1 MSDIT
6 IKTYTTPC
14 KSRSGN
20 YSDGTTVVQ
29 SSGSVSY
36 IGSGGS
42 SVDIVKELGT
52 DTLSDANVFSSLRT
66 IKEITDRGHTHAN
79 KSALDNLTQTVI
91 DNSHTHANLE
101 DLNKIS
107 FDADRYLYVSQYE
120 TGTDGNETL
129 VKEKSKAGL
138 ADKAKG

>member
-6 IKTYTTPC
+6 IKIYTTSC

-29 SSGSVSY
+29 PSGSVSY

-91 DNSHTHANLE
+91 DNSHTHENKTIIDGITSALVSDWNNAVHKTGDE
-101 DLNKIS
+101 DIS
-107 FDADRYLYVSQYE
+107 GHKQFTEGVDS
-120 TGTDGNETL
+120 N
-129 VKEKSKAGL
+129 AGL
-138 ADKAKG
+138 